1 MVCTG
6 ILWARLDAYI
16 PSNAVQNFAG
26 DARFDPARGGG
37 FSSRSEGARKESDGL
52 ARPESAFD
60 HKVRGRAQEV
70 L

>member
-26 DARFDPARGGG
+26 DARLTLRGVVASLPEAKARGKKVTV
-37 FSSRSEGARKESDGL
+37 SLVLKARSITK
-52 ARPESAFD
+52 
-60 HKVRGRAQEV
+60 
-70 L
+70 